1 MKQPRTM
8 ILLASEREA
17 RVLMNEG
24 HGTGLKQIA
33 HITPGF
39 DPDELDWADQA
50 GRTFDSMG
58 RGRHG
63 KEPHTTV
70 RELVRNRFARELADW
85 LAEAARADRFDR
97 LILTAAPPMLGA
109 LRGLLD
115 AAVTDRLDADLAKDL
130 VNIPLG
136 DLGSHFADRVKL

>member
-1 MKQPRTM
+1 MRQPRTV

-24 HGTGLKQIA
+24 RGTGLKQTA
-33 HITPGF
+33 HIVPGF
-39 DPDELDWADQA
+39 DPDALDWADQA
-50 GRTFDSMG
+50 GRTFDSTG

-85 LAEAARADRFDR
+85 LAEAVRADRFDR

-115 AAVTDRLDADLAKDL
+115 AAVAERLEADLAKDL

-136 DLGSHFADRVKL
+136 DLGAHFEDRVKL